1 MEEGRKVEG
10 GREMWENGR
19 GIVEGME
26 KARVLESTQPPKLK
40 FFKPNSSINIKW
52 KLGQWLGFN
61 LGPNWCQNGQKISKN
76 GCCNS
81 AVRRW
86 TRVYFL
92 KFDGRI
98 VIMTLVLNWNS
109 EIRGPFL
116 TFSKSVPKLH
126 FSDFAPF
133 FLAFSHLASSIFGP
147 RTTLKVKEEK
157 EIDQLA
163 LKIN

>member
-1 MEEGRKVEG
+1 MNGGRKVEDW
-10 GREMWENGR
+10 RNGMR
-19 GIVEGME
+19 SEEKRMKGME
-26 KARVLESTQPPKLK
+26 GTRVLGSTQPPKLK
-40 FFKPNSSINIKW
+40 FSKPNYSINIKW

-133 FLAFSHLASSIFGP
+133 FLTFSHLASSMFGP